1 MKVAVIGMGYVGLVT
16 AISLAEV
23 GNEIIAI
30 EKNSIKLEKLKLG
43 ISPIYEPNIQQ
54 YLKKH
59 KENIQFESNYE
70 KLNEDVKV
78 IFICVGTPENKDGTA
93 DTRSVYEAINEIIDN
108 NVLAKD
114 IIIVIKS
121 TVPIGTNKDIEKLI
135 KNKTNKNIKIVSNP
149 EFLSQG
155 TAIDDAI
162 NPQRIVLGTDSKEAI
177 KILKLVYKKITE
189 DM

>member
-43 ISPIYEPNIQQ
+43 ISPIYEPNIQE

-59 KENIQFESNYE
+59 KENIKFESNYE
-70 KLNEDVKV
+70 KLNEEVKV

-93 DTRSVYEAINEIIDN
+93 DTRSVYEAINEIIN
-108 NVLAKD
+108 NK
-114 IIIVIKS
+114 
-121 TVPIGTNKDIEKLI
+121 
-135 KNKTNKNIKIVSNP
+135 
-149 EFLSQG
+149 
-155 TAIDDAI
+155 
-162 NPQRIVLGTDSKEAI
+162 
-177 KILKLVYKKITE
+177 
-189 DM
+189 